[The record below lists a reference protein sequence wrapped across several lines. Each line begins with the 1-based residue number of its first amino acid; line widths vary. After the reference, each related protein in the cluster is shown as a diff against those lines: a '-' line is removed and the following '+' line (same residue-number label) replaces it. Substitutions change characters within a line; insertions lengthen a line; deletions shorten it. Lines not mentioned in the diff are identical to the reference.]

1 MLPASHRQT
10 LSGKC
15 FGFYTLTLSKFKE
28 GIMARKKFFLKA
40 MGGLLIGAFI
50 LGWGAIPTVQAESKI
65 LKLGVINPLT
75 GPAAQWGLNTKCTME
90 SLEKFFNDRGG
101 ITVKGQNYKI
111 QMISADD
118 KYTVAGGRAAGE
130 KLIYTDKVDFLV
142 GSFGAEP
149 ISGWAPLS
157 TKEKKL
163 AVIGG
168 PTWNPKPEWP
178 YIFRVAASDEERSE
192 ALCSLMRERFHCK
205 SVLYIMTDDLVGK
218 LSKEGA
224 FKNEKKRGLEI
235 KDFVLVPPGT
245 KDFYPF
251 LSKALKSNPEY
262 LHCKVQPG
270 SVALIIKQSREL
282 GYKGYIGYPTS
293 MPGDLEKWQDIAGV
307 EASKGFVGIMVSPE
321 ENSPLGLEQEKY
333 YEKQCPSMKTTD
345 MAYSMGPHILLMAIE
360 KAQSLDP
367 DAILKVLRTME
378 FHSFHKASVRASGE
392 KTYGIKNHMTVPVP
406 YSTIVGK
413 GQVKFLGSFQEST
426 P

>member
-1 MLPASHRQT
+1 
-10 LSGKC
+10 
-15 FGFYTLTLSKFKE
+15 
-28 GIMARKKFFLKA
+28 MARKKVFLKV
-40 MGGLLIGAFI
+40 MGGLLIGTFI
-50 LGWGAIPTVQAESKI
+50 LGWGVGYSVQAESKI

-75 GPAAQWGLNTKCTME
+75 GPAAAWGLNTKCTME

-118 KYTVAGGRAAGE
+118 KYTVAGGRAAAE
-130 KLIYTDKVDFLV
+130 KLLYTDKVDFLV

-178 YIFRVAASDEERSE
+178 YLFRVSTSDEERSE
-192 ALCSLMRERFHCK
+192 ALCSLMREKFHCK
-205 SVLYIMTDDLVGK
+205 SVLYIFTDDLVGK
-218 LSKEGA
+218 LAKEGA
-224 FKNEKKRGLEI
+224 LKNEKKRGLVI

-251 LSKALKSNPEY
+251 LSKALKSNPDY
-262 LHCKVQPG
+262 LHLKVPPG
-270 SVALIIKQSREL
+270 SAALIVKQSREL
-282 GYKGYIGYPTS
+282 GYKGRIGYPTS

-307 EASKGFVGIMVSPE
+307 ETSKGFVGIMVSPE
-321 ENSPLGLEQEKY
+321 ENSPLGVEQEKY
-333 YEKQCPSMKTTD
+333 YEKQCPNMRTTD

-360 KAQSLDP
+360 KAQSLDS

-378 FHSFHKASVRASGE
+378 FRSFHKIPLRASGE
-392 KTYGIKNHMTVPVP
+392 KTYGLKNHMTVPVP
-406 YSTIVGK
+406 YSEIVGK
-413 GQVKFLGSFQEST
+413 GQVKYLESFLEVT

>member
-1 MLPASHRQT
+1 MKGEKT
-10 LSGKC
+10 V
-15 FGFYTLTLSKFKE
+15 
-28 GIMARKKFFLKA
+28 LKVG
-40 MGGLLIGAFI
+40 MGLLILAVIF
-50 LGWGAIPTVQAESKI
+50 GWEAQTGVRAESKI

-111 QMISADD
+111 EMISADD
-118 KYTVAGGRAAGE
+118 KYTVAGGRAAAE
-130 KLIYTDKVDFLV
+130 KLFYTDKVDFLV

-178 YIFRVAASDEERSE
+178 YLFRVASSDEERSE
-192 ALCSLMRERFHCK
+192 ALCSLMKERFHCK
-205 SVLYIMTDDLVGK
+205 SVLYIFTDDLVGK

-224 FKNEKKRGLEI
+224 LKNEKKRGLVI

-251 LSKALKSNPEY
+251 LSKALKANPDY
-262 LHCKVQPG
+262 LHLKVPPG
-270 SVALIIKQSREL
+270 SAALIVKQSREL
-282 GYKGYIGYPTS
+282 GYKGRIGYPTS

-321 ENSPLGLEQEKY
+321 ENNPLGVEQEKY
-333 YEKQCPSMKTTD
+333 YEKQCPNMKTTD

-360 KAQSLDP
+360 KAQSLDS
-367 DAILKVLRTME
+367 DAILKVLRTTE
-378 FHSFHKASVRASGE
+378 FRSFHKTPLRAGGE
-392 KTYGIKNHMTVPVP
+392 KTYGLKNHMTVPVP
-406 YSTIVGK
+406 YSEIVGK
-413 GQVKFLGSFQEST
+413 GQVKYLESFLEVT